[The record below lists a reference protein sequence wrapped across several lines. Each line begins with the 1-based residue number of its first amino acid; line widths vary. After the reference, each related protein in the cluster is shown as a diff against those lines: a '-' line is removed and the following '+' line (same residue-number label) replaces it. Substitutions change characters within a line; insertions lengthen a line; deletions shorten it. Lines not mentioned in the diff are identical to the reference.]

1 MAGRG
6 RGTSPPPPR
15 HGLAPSGWNP
25 KPAPLRGAAEAP
37 KAPQAPKA
45 SAQRPAGLL
54 LRAPAEGP
62 AAGTAERRARE
73 RRLGEHGG
81 SFGAYMGQ
89 KNSKLRAQFDEVVE
103 GAEATGGQLSRTFA
117 GVSPRRSATASRPPR
132 PLSARRGADARNGR
146 SRST

>member
-25 KPAPLRGAAEAP
+25 A
-37 KAPQAPKA
+37 QAPA
-45 SAQRPAGLL
+45 GEGRQAQRPAAGGP
-54 LRAPAEGP
+54 LRAPEGP
-62 AAGTAERRARE
+62 AAGGAGTAERRARE

-89 KNSKLRAQFDEVVE
+89 KNAKLRAQFDEVVE

-117 GVSPRRSATASRPPR
+117 GVSPRRRATASRPAPPPPPFR
-132 PLSARRGADARNGR
+132 APGADGRNAR